1 MAKSINSIVVA
12 TDTFLGL
19 VSKTNQ
25 VISAIGTEV
34 ITANSSVNGAN
45 TTGNTNLIGIF
56 GANTIAVGTGI
67 RGGTVNAAA
76 NLTISSNAVF
86 AGANAA
92 FNSNVSITN
101 STTSIN
107 AVAMYI
113 TGPTLSIGSNT
124 TFSGNV
130 TSSGNRLTVASNANF
145 TGVNTILG
153 STTTDVTS
161 NTFTLTSNTFTL
173 TAANTTIVSNA
184 SFSGTLTANGN
195 ATFVGDILRGAAGVK
210 GKNVAVANGNI
221 GVTTGSPI
229 VVYSWLMSDY
239 KGGDFTSIVKNV
251 TTVRVSKF
259 LIVTDGTN
267 AYMTEYATLH
277 SPTSANLGV
286 YSVSSNATHAI
297 VRFTQ
302 TASSS
307 EVNLNVN
314 LTA

>member
-12 TDTFLGL
+12 TDTFAGL

-86 AGANAA
+86 TGANAA

-145 TGVNTILG
+145 TGANTILG

-184 SFSGTLTANGN
+184 SFSGTLTSNGN
-195 ATFVGDILRGAAGVK
+195 ATFVGDILRGSSGTK
-210 GKNVAVANGNI
+210 GRNVALANSNI
-221 GVTTGSPI
+221 GATTGSPI
-229 VVYSWLMSDY
+229 VVYSWLMTDY
-239 KGGDFTSIVKNV
+239 KGGDFTSVVKNAS
-251 TTVRVSKF
+251 TVRVSKF